1 MEEAELSQML
11 DLCLR
16 LAAENRITD
25 KNVWALPLIDH
36 LPDIVQ
42 TAAKGAAVNFG
53 KMSSGLDAGV
63 QIYSK
68 RVEQTWKAA
77 HNSLFGIDKKDS
89 SKDGEARRGGI
100 CLFCRDYL
108 LGRNQHACC
117 MASAPAQRVP
127 RKCSCMHFWCGT
139 LFPACTTRGALSA
152 QPPH

>member
-1 MEEAELSQML
+1 MDLHMCRGAGNEGKAATGSSMAAAAPADHMEEGELSQML

-36 LPDIVQ
+36 LPEIVQ

-89 SKDGEARRGGI
+89 SKDGEAP
-100 CLFCRDYL
+100 C
-108 LGRNQHACC
+108 
-117 MASAPAQRVP
+117 
-127 RKCSCMHFWCGT
+127 
-139 LFPACTTRGALSA
+139 SA
-152 QPPH
+152 Q